1 MDHYVGVGDQRIDS
15 VAVQDVALKVF
26 GPGPSVRSR
35 IERMPGHPDDS
46 LDFRRMFERLDR

>member
-1 MDHYVGVGDQRIDS
+1 MDHHVGVGDQRIDS

-26 GPGPSVRSR
+26 RPGPPVRSR
-35 IERMPGHPDDS
+35 IEGTPGHPDDS